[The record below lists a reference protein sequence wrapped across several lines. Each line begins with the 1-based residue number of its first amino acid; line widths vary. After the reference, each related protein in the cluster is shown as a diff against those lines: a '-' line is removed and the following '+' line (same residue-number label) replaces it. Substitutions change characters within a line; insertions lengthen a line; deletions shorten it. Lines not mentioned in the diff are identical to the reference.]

1 MTDPQRQAGVGAEP
15 QSAKLSRREIVG
27 GLCVLTGGVIVIW
40 TAVVLGGLPAAGMI
54 VGLMLL
60 GFGALYGS
68 TPARDVSETRRDDR

>member
-1 MTDPQRQAGVGAEP
+1 MTDPQQQAGPESQPAR
-15 QSAKLSRREIVG
+15 LSHREIIG
-27 GLCVLTGGVIVIW
+27 GLCIVAGGVIVIW

-68 TPARDVSETRRDDR
+68 SPVREVPESRRDDR